1 MNATVGKDTVT
12 LLNSGNYM
20 YWRTKLK
27 AILIRD
33 ELWDVVSVPKTE
45 EPMEAWSKLN
55 NMAMALIIL
64 SVDDS
69 QLLYI
74 ANCDTAFQ
82 MWEELQKQ
90 HARSSFGSQL
100 YLRQKLYGIRFT
112 SGTMQA
118 RINSILEVVELL
130 RGAGPVTALE
140 GCDEADL
147 SVEYVTSKMLDEYQ
161 RSVESYDLREDDDV
175 VALWVSSRRG
185 GRAQNGRKD
194 QP

>member
-1 MNATVGKDTVT
+1 MNAAVGKDSVT

-45 EPMEAWSKLN
+45 EPTEACRKLN
-55 NMAMALIIL
+55 SMAMALITL
-64 SVDDS
+64 SVDDNS

-82 MWEELQKQ
+82 MWEKLQKQ

-100 YLRQKLYGIRFT
+100 YLRRKLYGIRFA

-118 RINSILEVVELL
+118 HINSMLEVID
-130 RGAGPVTALE
+130 
-140 GCDEADL
+140 C
-147 SVEYVTSKMLDEYQ
+147 
-161 RSVESYDLREDDDV
+161 
-175 VALWVSSRRG
+175 
-185 GRAQNGRKD
+185 
-194 QP
+194 